1 VSAPAVAEQ
10 RARHLRQRREVL
22 IQGEYPTKLRR
33 RGTSKHEQHKLI
45 PPHAHCY
52 FVCGN
57 HILWRGFYF
66 QHLQE
71 IQSNDCRDE
80 EERQLPGMDD
90 KEQDSSIFYKII
102 RLHIHFLFCTLHHF
116 VDYQG
121 FGEFS
126 GLKLFGLP
134 VFSHRNGFSSDSLF
148 QASKK

>member
-1 VSAPAVAEQ
+1 V
-10 RARHLRQRREVL
+10 RRLRQRREVL
-22 IQGEYPTKLRR
+22 TQGEYPTKLRR
-33 RGTSKHEQHKLI
+33 RGTGKHEQHKLI
-45 PPHAHCY
+45 SPHAHCY

-71 IQSNDCRDE
+71 IQSDPRQDE
-80 EERQLPGMDD
+80 EGRQLPGMDD
-90 KEQDSSIFYKII
+90 KEQDSSIFYEII
-102 RLHIHFLFCTLHHF
+102 RLHIHLLFRTLHNF

-126 GLKLFGLP
+126 SLELFGLP
-134 VFSHRNGFSSDSLF
+134 VFSHRDSLSSGALF